1 MSTRE
6 KIFLGLLAALL
17 IFGEY
22 KRQQMLV
29 APRPCVEE
37 ATK

>member
-6 KIFLGLLAALL
+6 KIFLGLLVALL
-17 IFGEY
+17 IFGEH
-22 KRQQMLV
+22 KRQQMV

-37 ATK
+37 AAK